1 MGEQGRT
8 PMDSM
13 RVVSPAAVA
22 TYLAH
27 RDAIMANP
35 DLAALPRPTK
45 LLIGIGVASAL
56 QSSECT
62 LMWTKQARAVGVAE
76 AESVET
82 ITLARLMKTAAV
94 NDPTRAALEWLRAE
108 RRRSSPQVSAG
119 AE

>member
-1 MGEQGRT
+1 MSENGRT

-13 RVVSPAAVA
+13 RDVSPVAAA

-35 DLAALPRPTK
+35 ELAALPRTTK

-62 LMWTKQARAVGVAE
+62 LMWTKQALAAGMSE
-76 AESVET
+76 AEIVEA
-82 ITLARLMKTAAV
+82 IVVARLMKAATV
-94 NDPTRAALEWLRAE
+94 NDTAQEALEWLLGQRGKNH
-108 RRRSSPQVSAG
+108 PQADAVPR
-119 AE
+119 

>member
-1 MGEQGRT
+1 MSENGRT

-13 RVVSPAAVA
+13 RDVSPAAAA

-35 DLAALPRPTK
+35 ELAALPRTTK

-62 LMWTKQARAVGVAE
+62 LMWTKQALAAGMSE
-76 AESVET
+76 AEIVEA
-82 ITLARLMKTAAV
+82 IVVARLMKAATV
-94 NDPTRAALEWLRAE
+94 NDTAQEALEWLLGQRGKNH
-108 RRRSSPQVSAG
+108 PQADAVPR
-119 AE
+119 